1 MNKIEM
7 AKQLLTKTRDES
19 DVNLVDEVVNLLR
32 KHNFTEEQIN
42 VFFNNRLVQN
52 CCNNVFEVQRVNV
65 NRFWTIELMK
75 LGAKSIEAR
84 NFLLQDGTINDW
96 LLYFEK
102 TLTLMKEN
110 NIPRVN

>member
-7 AKQLLTKTRDES
+7 ARQLLTKPRDAS
-19 DVNLVDEVVNLLR
+19 DTNLVDEIVNLLK
-32 KHNFTEEQIN
+32 KHDFTEDQIN
-42 VFFNNRLVQN
+42 MFFNSRLVQN
-52 CCNNVFEVQRVNV
+52 CYNNVFEVQRVNV

-84 NFLLQDGTINDW
+84 NFLLQEGTLDDW

-102 TLTLMKEN
+102 TLFLMKEN
-110 NIPRVN
+110 NIPRAN